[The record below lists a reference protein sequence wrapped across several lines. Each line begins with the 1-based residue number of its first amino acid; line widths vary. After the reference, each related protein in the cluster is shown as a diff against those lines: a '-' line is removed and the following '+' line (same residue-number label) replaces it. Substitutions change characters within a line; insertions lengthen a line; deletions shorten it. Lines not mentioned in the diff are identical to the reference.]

1 MCSLPKQ
8 GAPWRKIPALQ
19 INKDISSQWL
29 LRSNFSVLF
38 ASFRMRLT
46 TITRYPGQ
54 LVMDI
59 FIPIVFAYMPILL
72 GRASGSNPAATFCC
86 QYRYK
91 QLYRVHAHRQQ
102 RIHPGQFCLLACCL
116 LAALGAGGRHAGSAL
131 PCPTHRMWV
140 VAGTALYSCLR
151 GMFSALAAY
160 LLGSLVLGVNPF
172 QGEVLLAL
180 FFILVGLIPLY
191 SLTLLYGAVILKV
204 KEANALVNLM
214 QWGVSFFMGI
224 FFPIAI
230 FPPLLKVIALLFP
243 PTWMTNGV
251 RSALLGVGFFFKTWY
266 FDLAVLWVF
275 MLVTPFFGYWVFN
288 RTEKSVRRNEGVG
301 QF

>member
-1 MCSLPKQ
+1 M
-8 GAPWRKIPALQ
+8 A
-19 INKDISSQWL
+19 
-29 LRSNFSVLF
+29 LRSNLSVMF
-38 ASFRMRLT
+38 ASFRMRLM

-54 LVMDI
+54 LVADI

-72 GRASGSNPAATFCC
+72 GRASGANPAATFAANTGTSNYIAYMLIGTSAFTLVSFAFWHVAYWLRWE
-86 QYRYK
+86 QEAGTLEA
-91 QLYRVHAHRQQ
+91 LY
-102 RIHPGQFCLLACCL
+102 LA
-116 LAALGAGGRHAGSAL
+116 
-131 PCPTHRMWV
+131 PTHRIWV

-151 GMFSALAAY
+151 GIFSALAAY
-160 LLGSLVLGVNPF
+160 LLGSWILNVNPF

-180 FFILVGLIPLY
+180 VFIVAGLIPLY
-191 SLTLLYGAVILKV
+191 SLTLLYGALILKV
-204 KEANALVNLM
+204 KEANSLVNLM

-230 FPPLLKVIALLFP
+230 FPPLLKLIALLFP

-266 FDLAVLWVF
+266 LDLAILGVF
-275 MLVTPFFGYWVFN
+275 IFITPFLGYWVFS
-288 RTEKSVRRNEGVG
+288 RTETSVRRKEGVG

>member
-1 MCSLPKQ
+1 M
-8 GAPWRKIPALQ
+8 A
-19 INKDISSQWL
+19 

-54 LVMDI
+54 LVLDI

-72 GRASGSNPAATFCC
+72 GRASGSNPEATFYANTGTTNYVAYMLIGTSVFTLVNFAFWHVAYWLRWE
-86 QYRYK
+86 QEAGTLEA
-91 QLYRVHAHRQQ
+91 LYLV
-102 RIHPGQFCLLACCL
+102 
-116 LAALGAGGRHAGSAL
+116 
-131 PCPTHRMWV
+131 PTHRLWV
-140 VAGTALYSCLR
+140 VGGTALYSCLR
-151 GMFSALAAY
+151 GLFSALAAY
-160 LLGSLVLGVNPF
+160 FLGSLVLGVNPF
-172 QGEVLLAL
+172 EGQVLLA
-180 FFILVGLIPLY
+180 FVFILAGLIPLY
-191 SLTLLYGAVILKV
+191 SLTLLYGALILKV

-230 FPPLLKVIALLFP
+230 FPPLLKFIALLFP

-251 RSALLGVGFFFKTWY
+251 RSALLGVGYFFNSWY
-266 FDLAVLWVF
+266 MDLAVLWGF
-275 MLVTPFFGYWVFN
+275 MLVTPLLGYWIFT
-288 RTEKSVRRNEGVG
+288 RAETSVRRNEGVG

>member
-1 MCSLPKQ
+1 M
-8 GAPWRKIPALQ
+8 A
-19 INKDISSQWL
+19 

-72 GRASGSNPAATFCC
+72 GRASGSNPEATFYANTGTTNYVAYMLIGTSVFTLVNFAFWHVAYWLRWE
-86 QYRYK
+86 QEAGTLEA
-91 QLYRVHAHRQQ
+91 LYLV
-102 RIHPGQFCLLACCL
+102 
-116 LAALGAGGRHAGSAL
+116 
-131 PCPTHRMWV
+131 PTHRLWV
-140 VAGTALYSCLR
+140 VGGTALYSCLR
-151 GMFSALAAY
+151 GLFSALAAY
-160 LLGSLVLGVNPF
+160 FLGSLVLGVNPF
-172 QGEVLLAL
+172 EGQVLLA
-180 FFILVGLIPLY
+180 FVFILAGLIPLY
-191 SLTLLYGAVILKV
+191 SLTLLYGALILKV

-230 FPPLLKVIALLFP
+230 FPPLLKFIALLFP

-251 RSALLGVGFFFKTWY
+251 RSALLGVGYFFNNWY
-266 FDLAVLWVF
+266 MDLAVLWGF
-275 MLVTPFFGYWVFN
+275 MLVTPLLGYWIFT
-288 RTEKSVRRNEGVG
+288 RAETSVRRNEGVG

>member
-1 MCSLPKQ
+1 M
-8 GAPWRKIPALQ
+8 AV
-19 INKDISSQWL
+19 
-29 LRSNFSVLF
+29 RSNFSVLF

-72 GRASGSNPAATFCC
+72 GRASSSNPEATFHANTGTSNYIAYMLIGTAIFTLVSFAFWHVAYWLRWE
-86 QYRYK
+86 QEAGTLEA
-91 QLYRVHAHRQQ
+91 LYLV
-102 RIHPGQFCLLACCL
+102 
-116 LAALGAGGRHAGSAL
+116 
-131 PCPTHRMWV
+131 PTHRIWV

-151 GMFSALAAY
+151 GLFSALTAY
-160 LLGSLVLGVNPF
+160 LIGSLLLEVNPF

-180 FFILVGLIPLY
+180 IFILAGLIPLY
-191 SLTLLYGAVILKV
+191 SLTLLYGAIILKV
-204 KEANALVNLM
+204 KEANSLVNLM

-230 FPPLLKVIALLFP
+230 FPPLLKIIALLFP

-251 RSALLGVGFFFKTWY
+251 RSALLGVGFFFQTLY
-266 FDLAVLWVF
+266 YDLAVLLGFVF
-275 MLVTPFFGYWVFN
+275 ITPFLGYWVFN
-288 RTEKSVRRNEGVG
+288 RTEISVRRNEGVG